1 MIMLGPVWDVIATVT
16 NVIELVITG
25 SKLAISVWLALGGII
40 FVIRLVSF
48 AIDIMLINFIG
59 KIYDYFRMILDGK
72 LFNDAV
78 IDAVMKNVY
87 IFIGVIL
94 LFRLMLVLIKYIINP
109 ELISDGKA
117 GANQLVKR
125 VIIGVAGITL
135 IPSIFNFINDFQVAI
150 LSDGVIQRIIIP
162 DDIMQT
168 VKKKEQNAGKY
179 IGTYVFAGFINPSTK
194 ASAATKQSYKIALKK
209 GDLTSI
215 NPVEGGLM
223 NVAGYEYNY
232 FFFLSTFILGYVL
245 FLMLKYCLDLVGRMF
260 RMFLYQLLAP
270 IAMIEYMIN
279 GADDGVFKTWK
290 TAVISTYCMMFVR
303 VFAIWFVV
311 FVMTLMSGD
320 LPKDTY
326 VTGTLLNEDDM
337 LLRAIIIVALL
348 AFMMDLPKLI
358 GSIFGLDLEQEGSAT
373 GLLNSIKG
381 GAGKILGAGL
391 AAGGAIAGGIASG
404 AKGGLGSLNQAAVNR
419 ASKKP
424 FNATKLGQSKFGQSK
439 FGQLLGNKVYGKNG
453 LSANAAGKFGTLKT
467 TGAKTISSVGSGVI
481 GAAAGISQYTNS
493 AYSGYTK
500 VDKDVKD
507 EIKSNK
513 AKKEQEAHDKRE
525 EEYRTNQEEHNRRQE
540 EHNRVQEEYNRNREL
555 DRVARLVEET
565 SSATATID
573 EKTTT
578 AAEMIVTGKMEKINM
593 PELEAKIQ
601 GVLDQSTLT
610 PETKQKAIVETITQE
625 ANNVGMTVEKREIEQ
640 MVNTSYSSTST
651 GSQITASVI
660 PQMETKEIE
669 NTKVEIRPHIAQTD
683 GHRVMTTVETQH
695 RDIFDEVHNVSNN
708 VSTMATNTENINR
721 NVNTVATNTENI
733 NRNVSTVATNTEN
746 INRNVSTV
754 ATNTENINRNVNTV
768 ATNTENINRNVN
780 TMATHTERID
790 QNVDRVVNTTQK
802 IDRHVRDVRDTVE
815 DRSDALSQNMNR
827 HSRLIRDSIDDR
839 RSLDEGDN

>member
-40 FVIRLVSF
+40 YVIRLVSF

-453 LSANAAGKFGTLKT
+453 LSANAAGSFGTLGT
-467 TGAKTISSVGSGVI
+467 TGKGALTGVGKGI
-481 GAAAGISQYTNS
+481 AGAAAGISQYSQS
-493 AYSGYTK
+493 AYQGYNQVMDAGNSK
-500 VDKDVKD
+500 NDKA
-507 EIKSNK
+507 K
-513 AKKEQEAHDKRE
+513 AKKEQEIHDMKEESFRDDVRE
-525 EEYRTNQEEHNRRQE
+525 NMKESK
-540 EHNRVQEEYNRNREL
+540 L
-555 DRVARLVEET
+555 DKVARLVEET
-565 SSATATID
+565 SSATATVD

-578 AAEMIVTGKMEKINM
+578 AAEMIVNGKMSKIDM

-601 GVLDQSTLT
+601 GILDQSKLK

-625 ANNVGMTVEKREIEQ
+625 ANKAGMTVEKKEIEQ

-733 NRNVSTVATNTEN
+733 NRNVSTIATNTEN

-754 ATNTENINRNVNTV
+754 ATNTENINRNVSTV